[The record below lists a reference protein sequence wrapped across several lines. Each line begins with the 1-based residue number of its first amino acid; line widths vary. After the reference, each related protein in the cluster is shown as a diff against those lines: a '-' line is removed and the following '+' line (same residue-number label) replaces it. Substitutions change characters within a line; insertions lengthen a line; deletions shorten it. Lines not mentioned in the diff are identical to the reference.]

1 MQDGG
6 LFMMS
11 PMNAAGEERLR
22 QARACIRQT
31 FGPGGAGRRTKRSLD
46 MPAAPPTPA
55 KTPRTKMRQRITQAS
70 QLSAEQ
76 LFFQEFG
83 SCDELLST
91 EFDLAR
97 PAGHPV
103 PKTRRFGSGNAAV
116 SMQTALYPAAQQT
129 TAAPTTFFSA
139 SAFTSSLPAPSTANV
154 SQLTRPSRI
163 RTPRKAAIKRARA
176 GESSAEK
183 ELVLRKPRLGG
194 PTARSIDY
202 SSSAGGSAFGA
213 QAAPARKSLA
223 FVTTRGEHL
232 APPTGPNRFYSRTS
246 PSKFQFSSN
255 ATRLFSQ
262 RQAPLR

>member
-11 PMNAAGEERLR
+11 PMDSAGNARLEK
-22 QARACIRQT
+22 ARACIRKT
-31 FGPGGAGRRTKRSLD
+31 FGPGGSGRRTKRALEMAD
-46 MPAAPPTPA
+46 EAPTQA
-55 KTPRTKMRQRITQAS
+55 KTPRTKVRQRIAQAS
-70 QLSAEQ
+70 QLNTER

-83 SCDELLST
+83 SSEELIRE

-97 PAGHPV
+97 QAGHPV
-103 PKTRRFGSGNAAV
+103 PNAPRQYASSSV
-116 SMQTALYPAAQQT
+116 ANASTHTAQQV
-129 TAAPTTFFSA
+129 AGVPTNYFSLSSTVA
-139 SAFTSSLPAPSTANV
+139 TAFTSSLPAPSTAGV

-163 RTPRKAAIKRARA
+163 RTPRKAATKRGRA

-183 ELVLRKPRLGG
+183 ALVLRKPRLGG
-194 PTARSIDY
+194 VSARSIDHSNAGAAP
-202 SSSAGGSAFGA
+202 SSSLD
-213 QAAPARKSLA
+213 ARASFA
-223 FVTTRGEHL
+223 FVTNRGDSLSTR
-232 APPTGPNRFYSRTS
+232 FFSRTS

>member
-11 PMNAAGEERLR
+11 PMDSAGNARLEK
-22 QARACIRQT
+22 ARACIRKT
-31 FGPGGAGRRTKRSLD
+31 FGPGGSGRRTKRALEMAD
-46 MPAAPPTPA
+46 EAPTQA
-55 KTPRTKMRQRITQAS
+55 KTPRTKVRQRIAQAS
-70 QLSAEQ
+70 QLNTER

-83 SCDELLST
+83 SSEELIRE

-97 PAGHPV
+97 QAGHPV
-103 PKTRRFGSGNAAV
+103 PNA
-116 SMQTALYPAAQQT
+116 PRH
-129 TAAPTTFFSA
+129 
-139 SAFTSSLPAPSTANV
+139 SLPAPSTADV

-163 RTPRKAAIKRARA
+163 RTPRKAATKRGRA

-183 ELVLRKPRLGG
+183 ALVLRKPRLGG
-194 PTARSIDY
+194 VSARSIDY
-202 SSSAGGSAFGA
+202 SNAG
-213 QAAPARKSLA
+213 AAPSSSLDARASFA
-223 FVTTRGEHL
+223 FVTNRGDSLSTR
-232 APPTGPNRFYSRTS
+232 FFSRTS